1 MDSRDYQM
9 TMGASINNA
18 VKLVAEG
25 IIELETD
32 DIGAEIAELAQ
43 VLYDAVLPQMVKAA
57 STGEEADERPTKRS
71 SSGSSKRASGSSRSS
86 GRSGKK
92 YDGPKKLT
100 GDSTPAQWKLIRN
113 LLEERDHDEDI
124 EWDEVEDLSKQEAS
138 DLIGR
143 LNDCDP
149 ID

>member
-9 TMGASINNA
+9 TMGAAINNA
-18 VKLVAEG
+18 VKLVVEG
-25 IIELETD
+25 VVELETD

-43 VLYDAVLPQMVKAA
+43 VLYDAVIPQMEKAA
-57 STGEEADERPTKRS
+57 GTGEARPTKRS
-71 SSGSSKRASGSSRSS
+71 SNGSRSRGSSSSKSS

-92 YDGPKKLT
+92 YDGPTKLK

-124 EWDEVEDLSKQEAS
+124 DWDEVEDLSKQEAS
-138 DLIGR
+138 NLIGR

-149 ID
+149 LE

>member
-9 TMGASINNA
+9 TMGAAINNA
-18 VKLVAEG
+18 VKLVVEG
-25 IIELETD
+25 TVELETD

-43 VLYDAVLPQMVKAA
+43 VLYDAVLPQMEKAA
-57 STGEEADERPTKRS
+57 GTGGARPTKQS
-71 SSGSSKRASGSSRSS
+71 SSGSRSRGSSSSKSS

-92 YDGPKKLT
+92 YDGPTKLK
-100 GDSTPAQWKLIRN
+100 GDSTPAQWRLIRN
-113 LLEERDHDEDI
+113 MLEERDHDEDI
-124 EWDEVEDLSKQEAS
+124 EWDAVEDLSKQEAS

-149 ID
+149 LE